1 MRSFAVMKTI
11 TVFLGSALAL
21 VASAANAAEPVK
33 AEEKK
38 EETSDDGIDPKKQFL
53 WLDAQGGIENV
64 NLSTFAADFHQ
75 FSVGVVPRAATGPV
89 GSFGGG
95 LRLVFLTLGVRGRVA
110 TFDGG
115 DQLNAVGSWT
125 MSSIDGEIGIRAPL
139 HRFEPY
145 MTIAGGYTTLG
156 GLNDAFQGVQSGLS
170 VNGANGR
177 VMLGFDY
184 FVAKYISLGM
194 AGSAEAMALT
204 RPGIPLKEVAALP
217 NSQTLDVAAVRA
229 LEANGTTWG
238 SALALTGGVTGH
250 F

>member
-1 MRSFAVMKTI
+1 MKKI
-11 TVFLGSALAL
+11 TFLLGCALAL
-21 VASAANAAEPVK
+21 VASAANAAEPAK
-33 AEEKK
+33 AEEK
-38 EETSDDGIDPKKQFL
+38 EEKKDDGIDPTKQFV

-75 FSVGVVPRAATGPV
+75 FSVGVIPRVATGPV

-95 LRLVFLTLGVRGRVA
+95 VRLVFLTLGVRGRVA
-110 TFDGG
+110 SFEGGGG
-115 DQLNAVGSWT
+115 DPAAANVGSWT
-125 MSSIDGEIGIRAPL
+125 MSSIDGEIGMRAPL

-145 MTIAGGYTTLG
+145 LTIAGGYTTLG
-156 GLNDAFQGVQSGLS
+156 GLSDAYQGLQNGLS

-184 FVAKYISLGM
+184 YVAKYISLGM
-194 AGSAEAMALT
+194 SGSAEAMVLT
-204 RPGIPLKEVAALP
+204 RPGVPVKDVAALP
-217 NSQTLDVAAVRA
+217 NSQSLDVAAVRA

-238 SALALTGGVTGH
+238 SALALTGGLTGH